1 MPQESHEPYAESPE
15 SALLFVLGGLGLL
28 ASGVHHLLGVLR
40 VLLIRL
46 EELPERIAQMDGMVS

>member
-15 SALLFVLGGLGLL
+15 STLLVALGGLGLL
-28 ASGVHHLLGVLR
+28 AFGAHHLLGVLR

-46 EELPERIAQMDGMVS
+46 EELPELIGQMGGMVS